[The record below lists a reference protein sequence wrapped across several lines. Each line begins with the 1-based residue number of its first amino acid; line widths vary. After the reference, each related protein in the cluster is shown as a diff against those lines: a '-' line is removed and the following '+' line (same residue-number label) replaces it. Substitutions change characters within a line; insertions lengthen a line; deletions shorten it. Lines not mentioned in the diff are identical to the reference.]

1 MSKAERSRVT
11 HHIASVRT
19 RRFSAWSNFAEYGDP
34 NGRGG
39 EWAPYGE
46 SNRKFMVF
54 KLDASDKDASAMGE
68 PVLP

>member
-1 MSKAERSRVT
+1 MLT
-11 HHIASVRT
+11 
-19 RRFSAWSNFAEYGDP
+19 AWSNFAKYGDP
-34 NGRGG
+34 NGRDGG